1 MAYKFLDKEDGD
13 LLLLETGDN
22 IILDT
27 LYLISGIA
35 SLGGTPQAGV
45 KITLIRSDN
54 NTIYGTTTTD
64 ANGYYEF
71 VGLNNAL
78 EYHSVAEFDD
88 SPDLYNAE
96 SLPFLTP
103 IR

>member
-13 LLLLETGDN
+13 LLLLETGDD

-35 SLGGTPQAGV
+35 TLGGSPQVGV

-54 NTIYGTTTTD
+54 NTIAGTTTTD
-64 ANGYYEF
+64 SNGYYEF
-71 VGLNNAL
+71 TGLNSAL
-78 EYHSVAEFDD
+78 EYHCAAEFDD
-88 SPDLYNAE
+88 TPDLYNAE